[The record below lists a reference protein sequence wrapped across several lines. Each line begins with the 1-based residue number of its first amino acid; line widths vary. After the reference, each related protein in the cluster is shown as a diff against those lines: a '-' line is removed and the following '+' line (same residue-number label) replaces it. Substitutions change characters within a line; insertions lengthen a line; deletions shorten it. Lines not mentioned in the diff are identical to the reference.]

1 MASKESGVVV
11 VDFFAT
17 WCPPC
22 RTAAPVYGALSEKY
36 PGAAFVKVDVDECK
50 SVART
55 CNVSSMPTFQV
66 YKSGEL
72 VDQTVGFSAANI
84 EAMLQKHGLQA
95 ASAPPSASEKT
106 AKAD

>member
-1 MASKESGVVV
+1 M
-11 VDFFAT
+11 
-17 WCPPC
+17 
-22 RTAAPVYGALSEKY
+22 YGALSEKY
-36 PGAAFVKVDVDECK
+36 PGATFVKVDVDECK
-50 SVART
+50 AVART

-66 YKSGEL
+66 YKAGAL

-95 ASAPPSASEKT
+95 ASAQGASSNA

>member
-1 MASKESGVVV
+1 VV

-36 PGAAFVKVDVDECK
+36 PGATFVKVDVDECK
-50 SVART
+50 AVART

-66 YKSGEL
+66 YKAGAL

-95 ASAPPSASEKT
+95 ASAQGASSNA

>member
-1 MASKESGVVV
+1 MAAQRNGVVV
-11 VDFFAT
+11 VDFFAV

-22 RTAAPVYGALSEKY
+22 RTAAPVFGALSEKY

-50 SVART
+50 AVARA

-66 YKSGEL
+66 YAHGKL

-95 ASAPPSASEKT
+95 AQSTNGAD
-106 AKAD
+106 KAD